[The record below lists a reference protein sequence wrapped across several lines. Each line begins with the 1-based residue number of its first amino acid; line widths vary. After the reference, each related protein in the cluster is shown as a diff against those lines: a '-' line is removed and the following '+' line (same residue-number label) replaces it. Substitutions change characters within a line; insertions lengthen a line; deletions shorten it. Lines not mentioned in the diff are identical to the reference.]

1 MIICLIQHTGSNQ
14 RFLAEVTE
22 IMEKSITAIP
32 GSVLWEDPD
41 DGSWNPTSRSKFPR
55 PLYKVAQFSIDKT
68 DEELFCIY
76 EKQKLI

>member
-1 MIICLIQHTGSNQ
+1 MICLIQHTGDNQ

-41 DGSWNPTSRSKFPR
+41 DGSWNPTVRNKFPR
-55 PLYKVAQFSIDKT
+55 PIYQVTRYNIEET
-68 DEELFCIY
+68 DEELLLIY